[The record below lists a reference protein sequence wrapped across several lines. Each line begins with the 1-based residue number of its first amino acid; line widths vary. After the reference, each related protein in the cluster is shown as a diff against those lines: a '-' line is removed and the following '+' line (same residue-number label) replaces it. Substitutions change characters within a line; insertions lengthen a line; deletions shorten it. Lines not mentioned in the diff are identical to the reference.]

1 MKQQQGSFQLSIIP
15 NRICSYILK
24 HNVCHRLLPL
34 RGGWG
39 GGNCNFEIFFKNQ
52 DTQKHYSKF
61 DLLLE
66 FIENSKLQD
75 PFELLN

>member
-1 MKQQQGSFQLSIIP
+1 MGVSSYPLFLIGLFIYFEALMCVII
-15 NRICSYILK
+15 SYP
-24 HNVCHRLLPL
+24 CTA
-34 RGGWG
+34 G
-39 GGNCNFEIFFKNQ
+39 GGEGGGNFEIFFKNQ